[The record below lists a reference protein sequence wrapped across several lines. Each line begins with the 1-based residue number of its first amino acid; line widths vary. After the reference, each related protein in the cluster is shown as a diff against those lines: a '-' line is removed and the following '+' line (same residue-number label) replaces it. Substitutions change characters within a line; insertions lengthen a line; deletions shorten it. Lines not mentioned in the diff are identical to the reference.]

1 MSIKLE
7 NINYIYGK
15 GGPFEKTALK
25 NINLEIGENEFIG
38 IIGHTGSG
46 KSTLIQLFNGLLK
59 PESGNVFVDG
69 ENINE
74 KGVKLKK
81 IREKVGMVFQ
91 YPEYQLF
98 EETVFKDIK
107 FGLDNFG
114 FAGDKD
120 KRVKETA
127 KTIGIDEE
135 MLESSPFNLSGGQ
148 KRRVAIAGILALE
161 PKYLILDEPA
171 AGLDPYGRN
180 LILDE
185 LYKIYKERKITIILV
200 SHSMEDIAKYAD
212 RIIVMNKGEIAI
224 DDKPSEVFKREEV
237 GDGEADDDADDS
249 HHDDDGV
256 TLDQTPNGLQC
267 TFLGFHLDV
276 SSLLIR
282 SRTE

>member
-25 NINLEIGENEFIG
+25 NINLEIKDNEFVG

-59 PESGNVFVDG
+59 PECGTVTVDD
-69 ENINE
+69 ENING
-74 KGVKLKK
+74 KGVKIKK

-98 EETVFKDIK
+98 EETVYKDIK

-114 FAGDKD
+114 FEGDKD
-120 KRVKETA
+120 KRIKETA
-127 KTIGIDEE
+127 SSIGIEE
-135 MLESSPFNLSGGQ
+135 DILESSPFNLSGGQ
-148 KRRVAIAGILALE
+148 KRRVAIAGILALN

-185 LYKIYKERKITIILV
+185 LYKIYKEKKITVILV

-224 DDKPSEVFKREEV
+224 DDKPSKVFKREEELNNMGLDIPEISKIMNMLRKKGYSIPDDV
-237 GDGEADDDADDS
+237 FDIKKVAEILTGEKDA
-249 HHDDDGV
+249 
-256 TLDQTPNGLQC
+256 
-267 TFLGFHLDV
+267 
-276 SSLLIR
+276 
-282 SRTE
+282 

>member
-25 NINLEIGENEFIG
+25 NINLEIGENEFVG

-59 PESGNVFVDG
+59 PESGNVLVDG

-74 KGVKLKK
+74 KGIKLKK

-114 FAGDKD
+114 FSGDKD

-185 LYKIYKERKITIILV
+185 LYKIYKERKITVILV

-212 RIIVMNKGEIAI
+212 RIIVMNKGEAELYSMGLDIPEISKIMNKLRNMGYKISKDIFDIKKLADI
-224 DDKPSEVFKREEV
+224 LT
-237 GDGEADDDADDS
+237 GEKNA
-249 HHDDDGV
+249 
-256 TLDQTPNGLQC
+256 
-267 TFLGFHLDV
+267 
-276 SSLLIR
+276 
-282 SRTE
+282 

>member
-25 NINLEIGENEFIG
+25 NINLEIKDNEFVG

-59 PESGNVFVDG
+59 PECGTVTVDC
-69 ENINE
+69 ENING
-74 KGVKLKK
+74 KGVKIKK

-98 EETVFKDIK
+98 EETVYKDIK

-114 FAGDKD
+114 FDGDKD

-127 KTIGIDEE
+127 SSIGIDEDI
-135 MLESSPFNLSGGQ
+135 LESSPFNLSGGQ
-148 KRRVAIAGILALE
+148 KRRVAIAGILALN

-185 LYKIYKERKITIILV
+185 LYKIYKEKKITVILV

-224 DDKPSEVFKREEV
+224 DDKPSKVFKREEELNNMGLDIPEISKIMNMLRKKGYSIPDDV
-237 GDGEADDDADDS
+237 FDIKKAAEILTGEKDA
-249 HHDDDGV
+249 
-256 TLDQTPNGLQC
+256 
-267 TFLGFHLDV
+267 
-276 SSLLIR
+276 
-282 SRTE
+282 

>member
-25 NINLEIGENEFIG
+25 NINLEIKDNEFVG

-59 PESGNVFVDG
+59 PECGTVTVDD
-69 ENINE
+69 ENINS
-74 KGVKLKK
+74 KGIKIKK

-98 EETVFKDIK
+98 EETVYKDIK

-114 FAGDKD
+114 FDGDKD

-127 KTIGIDEE
+127 SSIGIEE
-135 MLESSPFNLSGGQ
+135 DILESSPFNLSGGQ
-148 KRRVAIAGILALE
+148 KRRVAIAGILALN

-185 LYKIYKERKITIILV
+185 LYKIYKEKKITVILV

-224 DDKPSEVFKREEV
+224 DDKPSEVFKREEELNNMGLDIPEISKIMNMLRKKGYSIPNDV
-237 GDGEADDDADDS
+237 FDIKKVAEILTGEKDA
-249 HHDDDGV
+249 
-256 TLDQTPNGLQC
+256 
-267 TFLGFHLDV
+267 
-276 SSLLIR
+276 
-282 SRTE
+282 

>member
-59 PESGNVFVDG
+59 PESGNVCVDG

-114 FAGDKD
+114 FTGDKD
-120 KRVKETA
+120 QRVRQTA

-135 MLESSPFNLSGGQ
+135 MLECSPFNLSGGQ

-185 LYKIYKERKITIILV
+185 LYKIYKERKITVILV

-212 RIIVMNKGEIAI
+212 RIIVMNKGEVAM
-224 DDKPSEVFKREEV
+224 DGKPSQIFCREDELYAMGLDIPEISKIMNKLRGMGYNIPEDVFDIKKAA
-237 GDGEADDDADDS
+237 DILTGEKNA
-249 HHDDDGV
+249 
-256 TLDQTPNGLQC
+256 
-267 TFLGFHLDV
+267 
-276 SSLLIR
+276 
-282 SRTE
+282 